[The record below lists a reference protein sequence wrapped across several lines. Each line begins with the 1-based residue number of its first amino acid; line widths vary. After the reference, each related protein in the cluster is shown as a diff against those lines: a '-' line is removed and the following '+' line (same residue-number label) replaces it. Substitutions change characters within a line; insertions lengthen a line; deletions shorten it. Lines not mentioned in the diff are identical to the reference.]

1 VHRIPRDVSTD
12 ELIRKLKKYN
22 YLVVRQRGSHI
33 RLESNTM
40 KTKHYITLPH
50 TSALKVGTLNFI
62 LKEISEYL
70 KKSKNQL
77 IKELFYQ
84 KD

>member
-1 VHRIPRDVSTD
+1 
-12 ELIRKLKKYN
+12 
-22 YLVVRQRGSHI
+22 
-33 RLESNTM
+33 M
-40 KTKHYITLPH
+40 KTKHYITIPH